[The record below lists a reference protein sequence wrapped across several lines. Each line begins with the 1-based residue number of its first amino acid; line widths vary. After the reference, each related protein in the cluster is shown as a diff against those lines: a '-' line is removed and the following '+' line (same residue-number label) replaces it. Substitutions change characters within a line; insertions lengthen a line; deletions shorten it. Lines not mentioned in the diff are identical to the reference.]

1 MVGKTE
7 FKIGGWLAPE
17 NTVEAYELAK
27 ECGVNSMYLLGE
39 YCGTAVDKK
48 QIEAIE
54 VCKKCGMLAIPT
66 VDRTMDGLTKTEFLQ
81 YDHIPSFLM
90 YDEPSLNTFSTLVE
104 KIKQFNACYQGKIE
118 CEINLNP
125 SYMSAHILGTEN
137 YEEYVARFSKE
148 VYPYLIGNK
157 HFSLD
162 YYPMYAPNGGYNLD
176 PAWLRCLNIFSFYAQ
191 ENGAPMHCFIQT
203 MPFGANDIKQDFA
216 SLRFQFMTY
225 LAMGFTAFSH
235 FCYASPGFSN
245 EFKEHQEAIIGRD
258 LKPTRLYEEVKK
270 ANAHVQTF
278 AESVLAYTYQ
288 GTCPVAAEENYEHFE
303 GWKWQKKLSQLCLKE
318 VKTDKHL
325 LLGLYENDNKK
336 KALFVTNYTSMSSG
350 AGDII
355 LRFDKEYDFVLQK
368 DGVRTRS
375 KGTELKI
382 ALEDGNGVWIEIGE
396 IEK

>member
-1 MVGKTE
+1 MKKWILGIVSLLCIGAAVSFEKTE
-7 FKIGGWLAPE
+7 SVFAQEYTPITYVLALDNYKISE
-17 NTVEAYELAK
+17 ELQDAK
-27 ECGVNSMYLLGE
+27 LINPLGE
-39 YCGTAVDKK
+39 EEPIVEGGFTAKHIGTYRLMRGD
-48 QIEAIE
+48 
-54 VCKKCGMLAIPT
+54 T
-66 VDRTMDGLTKTEFLQ
+66 VLQ
-81 YDHIPSFLM
+81 NVRVLPNVPNASF
-90 YDEPSLNTFSTLVE
+90 
-104 KIKQFNACYQGKIE
+104 
-118 CEINLNP
+118 
-125 SYMSAHILGTEN
+125 
-137 YEEYVARFSKE
+137 EYV
-148 VYPYLIGNK
+148 Y
-157 HFSLD
+157 
-162 YYPMYAPNGGYNLD
+162 
-176 PAWLRCLNIFSFYAQ
+176 
-191 ENGAPMHCFIQT
+191 
-203 MPFGANDIKQDFA
+203 

-382 ALEDGNGVWIEIGE
+382 ALEDGNGVWIEIRE